1 MDSGACKASLT
12 GLRSGLRGNDFVM
25 AIVCHCTVVRERTI
39 ERAIRRGATT
49 LDALKAEC
57 GAGDTCRGCEPF
69 LLELLDEHAPAR
81 YAESSVRIAR
91 A

>member
-1 MDSGACKASLT
+1 
-12 GLRSGLRGNDFVM
+12 M

-49 LDALKAEC
+49 LDALKTEC
-57 GAGDTCRGCEPF
+57 GAGATCHGCEPF
-69 LLELLDEHAPAR
+69 LLELLDEHAPGR
-81 YAESSVRIAR
+81 YNESSVRIAR